1 MAKKKKVRSAFTKEA
16 LLEIIKK
23 EYKTGRTRMVLRN
36 PKTGVQKYFDLSLP
50 DREPWVVLPGG
61 KKRK

>member
-16 LLEIIKK
+16 LLETIK
-23 EYKTGRTRMVLRN
+23 EEFRAGRTRMILRN
-36 PKTGVQKYFDLSLP
+36 PKTGVRAYFDLILP
-50 DREPWVVLPGG
+50 DKEPWVVLPGG